1 MHVLKS
7 ILFGAALLVPV
18 IAKAQDLAPIA
29 LNSLSTVPQGIRSA
43 RVLDQHGIYIGDVQ
57 QVATDQDGKPLAI
70 SILPKDGRLIVVSAS
85 AVSYDEPR
93 NVLVASVPGPLL
105 AAK

>member
-1 MHVLKS
+1 MDVLKS
-7 ILFGAALLVPV
+7 ILFGTALLAPV
-18 IAKAQDLAPIA
+18 VAGAQNLAPLA
-29 LNSLSTVPQGIRSA
+29 LNSLSAPPQGIRSA
-43 RVLDQHGIYIGDVQ
+43 RVLDQHGNYIGNVQ

-70 SILPKDGRLIVVSAS
+70 SIMPKAGRLVVVSAS

-93 NVLVASVPGPLL
+93 NVLVASIPGRQL

>member
-1 MHVLKS
+1 MDVLKS

-18 IAKAQDLAPIA
+18 IAGAQDLAPIA
-29 LNSLSTVPQGIRSA
+29 LNSLSATPHDIRSA
-43 RVLDQHGIYIGDVQ
+43 RVLDQQGGYIGEVQ

-70 SILPKDGRLIVVSAS
+70 SILPKGGRQIVVSAS

-93 NVLVASVPGPLL
+93 NILVASIPRRLL